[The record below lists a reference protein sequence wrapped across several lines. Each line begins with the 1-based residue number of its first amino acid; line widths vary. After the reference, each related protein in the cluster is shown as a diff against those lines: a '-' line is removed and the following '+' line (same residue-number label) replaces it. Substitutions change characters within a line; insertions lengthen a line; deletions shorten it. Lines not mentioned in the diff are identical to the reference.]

1 MKPWIKRSLYV
12 VFGASVL
19 ATGLAAC
26 GHHGHHG
33 HGASVSAEDAA
44 RFQARMVERI
54 GKELDLDTQQR
65 QRLNLLGDRLREQR
79 LALVGKT
86 TDPRAEVQALVAG
99 DRFDRARAQ
108 SVVEEKTNALR
119 SKSPEVIAAAAD
131 FFDSLNPAQ
140 QQKVRDHLVR
150 RHGWFGR
157 G

>member
-12 VFGASVL
+12 VFGATVL
-19 ATGLAAC
+19 AGGLASC

-33 HGASVSAEDAA
+33 HGASISAEDAA

-54 GKELDLDTQQR
+54 GKELELDAQQR

-79 LALVGKT
+79 TALVGKT

-108 SVVEEKTNALR
+108 SIVEEKTTALR

-131 FFDSLNPAQ
+131 FYDSLNPGQ
-140 QQKVRDHLVR
+140 QQKVRDRLVR
-150 RHGWFGR
+150 RSGWFGR